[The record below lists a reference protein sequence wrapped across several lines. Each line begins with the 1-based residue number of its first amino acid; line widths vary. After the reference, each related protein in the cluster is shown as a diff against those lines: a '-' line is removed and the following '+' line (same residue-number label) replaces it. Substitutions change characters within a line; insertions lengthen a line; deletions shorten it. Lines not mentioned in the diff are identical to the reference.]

1 MTHIAALAAWLL
13 VAAAPRSTP
22 GSRPGSALTPDASP
36 GLAGAA
42 GRDGEVKA
50 VSVLPTPGH
59 VEVVIDLQG
68 AVEVQDF
75 TLASPARLVLDLQGA
90 RLVAPA
96 ALYDG
101 QNRGGIKNVRYA
113 QFRPG
118 VVRVVIDLDVLKDYQ
133 IERRDGQV
141 RVKIGADRTAFG
153 VWSSLDVAAPP
164 LRTPDLRPGSVTNAG
179 REPRVHGGQAARVA
193 PPSTSD
199 NPLSIDEYLAAHA
212 NEAAQSRAPRITVT
226 WDRADIQEVVAGFA
240 AFSGRTIVVN
250 KGITGQLSAEIKNQP
265 WDLAFSAVLE
275 SQGLTAN
282 VLEGGILQVIDKKD
296 LARADSTVPVET
308 RLVRVNYAKATSL
321 VPAVQS
327 IVSKRG
333 AVVADSTNNALV
345 ITEIQSRI
353 RSVEEFVKGLDIR
366 TPQVSIQAKIIFIDR
381 TDVEELGVK
390 YDLGSTTQF
399 FNKLIQR
406 PDPRTAKAVDTNLDG
421 VPDALV
427 PQENFKSTDVI
438 VDLGGNS
445 LSALGNADQQV
456 VNPALDLIFS
466 TAIGNFDLTTFLQAL
481 QRVELAD
488 LQAEPTITTLDN
500 RAAEILVGDRVPI
513 RVIDVSSAAAGG
525 TNVVPRATVRF
536 EQTGINLKVTPHVT
550 ANRQVLMEVHAENS
564 SVKPASVD
572 IGFTFQT
579 QQADNQILVNDGETA
594 VIGGLTVTSITV
606 TKSGIPFLVDLPI
619 LGKLFGFTSQQ
630 EQRRDLLILVTP
642 HIIDDLVT
650 PNTGK

>member
-1 MTHIAALAAWLL
+1 MKPIAALAAWLL
-13 VAAAPRSTP
+13 AAAAAPAQGP
-22 GSRPGSALTPDASP
+22 GVSP
-36 GLAGAA
+36 RLGGAP

-50 VSVLPTPGH
+50 VSVLPAPGR
-59 VEVVIDLQG
+59 VEVVIDLRG
-68 AVEVQDF
+68 AVDVQDF

-90 RLVAPA
+90 RLAAPA

-133 IERRDGQV
+133 IEKRDGQV

-153 VWSSLDVAAPP
+153 AWSSLMVATLAPP
-164 LRTPDLRPGSVTNAG
+164 PAVPTNPG
-179 REPRVHGGQAARVA
+179 REPGVPGVPGARGGQAARVA
-193 PPSTSD
+193 PPSVSD
-199 NPLSIDEYLAAHA
+199 TPVSIDAYLAAHA
-212 NEAAQSRAPRITVT
+212 ADAAQSQAPRITVT

-250 KGITGQLSAEIKNQP
+250 KGISGSLSAEIKNQP
-265 WDLAFSAVLE
+265 WDLAFNAVLE
-275 SQGLTAN
+275 SQGLTVN
-282 VLEGGILQVIDKKD
+282 TLEGGILQVIDKKD

-308 RLVRVNYAKATSL
+308 RLVRVNYAKASSL
-321 VPAVQS
+321 VPSVQS
-327 IVSKRG
+327 IISKRG
-333 AVVADSTNNALV
+333 AVVADSTTNALV
-345 ITEIQSRI
+345 LTEIQSRI
-353 RSVEEFVKGLDIR
+353 RIVEDFVRGLDIR

-381 TDVEELGVK
+381 SDIEDLGLK

-406 PDPRTAKAVDTNLDG
+406 PDPRTAKPVDTNLDG

-427 PQENFKSTDVI
+427 PQTNFSPDQVI

-445 LSALGNADQQV
+445 LSALGNADQV
-456 VNPALDLIFS
+456 VPNPALDLIFS

-481 QRVELAD
+481 QQVQLAD

-500 RAAEILVGDRVPI
+500 RPAEILVGDRVPI
-513 RVIDVSSAAAGG
+513 RIVDVGTGTAGQP
-525 TNVVPRATVRF
+525 PRATVRF

-564 SVKPASVD
+564 SVKPSSVD

-606 TKSGIPFLVDLPI
+606 VKTGIPFLVDLPI
-619 LGKLFGFTSQQ
+619 VGKLFGFSHQE

>member
-1 MTHIAALAAWLL
+1 MKPIAALAAWLL
-13 VAAAPRSTP
+13 AAAPPSLAP
-22 GSRPGSALTPDASP
+22 GVSP
-36 GLAGAA
+36 GIGGAP

-50 VSVLPTPGH
+50 VSVLPAPGR
-59 VEVVIDLQG
+59 VEVVIDLRG

-75 TLASPARLVLDLQGA
+75 TLASPARLVIDLQSA
-90 RLVAPA
+90 RLAAPA

-101 QNRGGIKNVRYA
+101 QNRGGVKNVRYA

-133 IERRDGQV
+133 IEKRDGQV

-153 VWSSLDVAAPP
+153 AWSSLMVATLPPPPPPAPAPVAGTAP
-164 LRTPDLRPGSVTNAG
+164 LPSR
-179 REPRVHGGQAARVA
+179 GGQAARVA
-193 PPSTSD
+193 PPSASD
-199 NPLSIDEYLAAHA
+199 TPVSIDSYLAAHA
-212 NEAAQSRAPRITVT
+212 AEAAQSQAPRITVT

-250 KGITGQLSAEIKNQP
+250 KGISGSLSAEIKNQP
-265 WDLAFSAVLE
+265 WDLAFNAVLE
-275 SQGLTAN
+275 SQGLTVN
-282 VLEGGILQVIDKKD
+282 TLEGGILQVIDKKD

-308 RLVRVNYAKATSL
+308 RLVRVNYAKASSL
-321 VPAVQS
+321 VPSVQS
-327 IVSKRG
+327 IISKRG
-333 AVVADSTNNALV
+333 AVVADSTTNALV
-345 ITEIQSRI
+345 LTEIQSRI
-353 RSVEEFVKGLDIR
+353 RIVEDFVRGLDIR

-381 TDVEELGVK
+381 SDLEDLGLK

-399 FNKLIQR
+399 FNRLVQR
-406 PDPRTAKAVDTNLDG
+406 PDPRTAKPVDTNLDG

-427 PQENFKSTDVI
+427 PQSNFSPDQII

-445 LSALGNADQQV
+445 LSALGNASQEV
-456 VNPALDLIFS
+456 PNPALELIFS
-466 TAIGNFDLTTFLQAL
+466 TAIGNFDLTTFLQATQEIRL
-481 QRVELAD
+481 SD

-500 RAAEILVGDRVPI
+500 RPAEILVGDRVPI
-513 RVIDVSSAAAGG
+513 RIVDVG
-525 TNVVPRATVRF
+525 TGTTGQPARATVRF

-564 SVKPASVD
+564 SVQPASVD

-594 VIGGLTVTSITV
+594 VVGGLTVTSVNVVKT
-606 TKSGIPFLVDLPI
+606 GIPFLVDLPI
-619 LGKLFGFTSQQ
+619 VGKLFGFTHQQ